1 MANHQSALKRIRSNE
16 KKRIHR
22 RYYAKTMRNAI
33 NRFREIED
41 KTEAEKKLPGLMKI
55 IDKNAAR
62 HIIHKKKA
70 SNLKSSLMR
79 QINSL

>member
-22 RYYAKTMRNAI
+22 RYYGKTMRTAI

-41 KTEAEKKLPGLMKI
+41 KNEAEKKLPALMKI

-62 HIIHKKKA
+62 RIIHKKKA

-79 QINSL
+79 QINNL